1 VHDVAGEATI
11 RELNR
16 IPGPTVARLPLYHR
30 ALAVMLERGIAQ
42 VSSAELASVVGVNPA
57 TLRRDLSRFGTY
69 GTRGTGYEVPHLLG
83 RIEGA
88 LALDRDWPVA
98 IVGIG
103 NLGRALAHSRGF
115 HSGGF
120 RVAVLVDVDPAVVG
134 TTLDGTVVEHLDRLA
149 EACAREQ
156 VRIGVITTPASVS
169 QRVADRLIG
178 AGVLSVLNF
187 APGVLS
193 VPDSVTVRQVDLA
206 AELQVLA
213 FYRSRPRGRVPRDDE
228 LDDEATDDRTAR
240 GVAVSP

>member
-1 VHDVAGEATI
+1 MAPT
-11 RELNR
+11 
-16 IPGPTVARLPLYHR
+16 GP
-30 ALAVMLERGIAQ
+30 
-42 VSSAELASVVGVNPA
+42 
-57 TLRRDLSRFGTY
+57 
-69 GTRGTGYEVPHLLG
+69 RGTGYEVPHLLA
-83 RIEGA
+83 RVEGA

-120 RVAVLVDVDPAVVG
+120 RVAVLVDVDSAVVG

-169 QRVADRLIG
+169 QRVAERLIA
-178 AGVLSVLNF
+178 AGVLSILNF
-187 APGVLS
+187 APGVLI

-213 FYRSRPRGRVPRDDE
+213 FYHSRPRGHVPRDGE
-228 LDDEATDDRTAR
+228 LGERASDDRTAR
-240 GVAVSP
+240 GVAVGP

>member
-1 VHDVAGEATI
+1 VHGVTREGNSQAGK
-11 RELNR
+11 R

-30 ALAVMLERGIAQ
+30 ALAVMLERGISQ

-69 GTRGTGYEVPHLLG
+69 GTRGTGYEVPHLLA
-83 RIEGA
+83 RVEGA

-120 RVAVLVDVDPAVVG
+120 RVAVLVDVDSAVVG

-169 QRVADRLIG
+169 QRVADRLIA
-178 AGVLSVLNF
+178 AGVLSILNF
-187 APGVLS
+187 APGVLI

-213 FYRSRPRGRVPRDDE
+213 FYRSRPRGHVLRDGE
-228 LDDEATDDRTAR
+228 LGEEVIDDRTAR
-240 GVAVSP
+240 GVAVGP